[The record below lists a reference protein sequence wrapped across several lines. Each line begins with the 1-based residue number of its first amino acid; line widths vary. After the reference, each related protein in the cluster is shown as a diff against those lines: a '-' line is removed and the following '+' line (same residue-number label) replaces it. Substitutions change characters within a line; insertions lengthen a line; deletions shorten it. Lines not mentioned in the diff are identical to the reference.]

1 MIEVTNEPGA
11 NMQCR
16 RQKIPIPLHTFKFDI
31 LLQLAAGFFIKIFIK
46 IFLTINATYVTLIT
60 RVTKINYE
68 EVKTMKKITRKI
80 EDLFIDV
87 TFAEDREYMAMRG
100 IEGSLEDM
108 FVAIAFAE
116 EGETKDIKRP
126 RKPVK
131 AITLNP
137 ATV

>member
-1 MIEVTNEPGA
+1 
-11 NMQCR
+11 
-16 RQKIPIPLHTFKFDI
+16 
-31 LLQLAAGFFIKIFIK
+31 
-46 IFLTINATYVTLIT
+46 
-60 RVTKINYE
+60 
-68 EVKTMKKITRKI
+68 MKKITRKI

-131 AITLNP
+131 AITLKP